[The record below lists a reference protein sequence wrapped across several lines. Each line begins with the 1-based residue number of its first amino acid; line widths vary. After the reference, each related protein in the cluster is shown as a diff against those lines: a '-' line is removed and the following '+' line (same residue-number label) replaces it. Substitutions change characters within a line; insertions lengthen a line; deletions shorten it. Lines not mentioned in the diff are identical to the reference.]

1 MYSRRKQV
9 GVLACEHWGN
19 QYPKFNTPER
29 KAALA
34 KFAEQ
39 IAPECA
45 VPAAGFNKDGIA
57 KHIQDFFS
65 EQRRY
70 KKRKLVGYFFP
81 VTKLA
86 NRFCL

>member
-1 MYSRRKQV
+1 MYSRRKRF
-9 GVLACEHWGN
+9 GVLACEHWDN

-39 IAPECA
+39 IAPGFA

-57 KHIQDFFS
+57 KHIQDFFN

-70 KKRKLVGYFFP
+70 WKGTFFQS
-81 VTKLA
+81 L
-86 NRFCL
+86 N